1 MFDDE
6 LIKALGRE
14 AAMLSQRGKT
24 LSASNAR
31 RLASALREAIKEH
44 QASLNEVVR
53 AEERTRS
60 GGDGLADAKAV
71 MKLKWTVVIDSQERA
86 RRFLETPR

>member
-1 MFDDE
+1 MSDDE
-6 LIKALGRE
+6 LIRALERE
-14 AAMLSQRGKT
+14 AAMLSERGKT

-31 RLASALREAIKEH
+31 RLASAIRAALKEH
-44 QASLNEVVR
+44 KASLDEVVR
-53 AEERTRS
+53 AVERTRS

-71 MKLKWTVVIDSQERA
+71 MQLKWTVVIDSQERA